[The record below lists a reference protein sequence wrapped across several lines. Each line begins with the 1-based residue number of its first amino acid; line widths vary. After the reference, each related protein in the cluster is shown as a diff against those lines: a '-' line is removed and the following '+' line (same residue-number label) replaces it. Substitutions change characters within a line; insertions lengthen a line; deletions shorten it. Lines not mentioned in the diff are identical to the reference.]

1 MELHEKGWVNS
12 EWQEYVDSDKN
23 IQVKDGKLLIK
34 PVETVNADGTRSY
47 TSGRINTQENMIL
60 SMDILSAVQKF
71 RPEKVICRHSG

>member
-1 MELHEKGWVNS
+1 MWILTKIFRSKTENCW
-12 EWQEYVDSDKN
+12 
-23 IQVKDGKLLIK
+23 IK

-71 RPEKVICRHSG
+71 RPEKGYLPAFWMMPTDENLYGQ